1 MQIVKGLFSALCTA
15 IALVFVAAGFV
26 CIANGHRPLFY
37 LIDIFTL
44 PALSIAVVVT
54 AVFALVRQVRAAV
67 LGLVGVALLAI
78 ALAPQVFPHQPAAP
92 ASAQPVKMVWGNLF
106 VKNREPQ
113 KLLPWIAEKK
123 PDIVTL
129 VEVNAD
135 ARADL
140 IDRLKVDYPYMVVRY
155 DMVIA
160 SRWPLAN
167 ARPRPAGFALVTV
180 TVKTPQGPLNLAVTH
195 LTRPWPFT
203 APPEQPRHFERL
215 KDALTPLPPSKF
227 VLTGDFNTTPSA
239 ALMRDFAKGM
249 GLHAAPALTGTWE
262 GQLPSLMRVT
272 IDNVLGSADI
282 NLSHRE
288 VGPDDGSDHRPV
300 YVEIRA
306 AKTN

>member
-1 MQIVKGLFSALCTA
+1 MQILKGLFSALCTA
-15 IALVFVAAGFV
+15 IALAFVAAGFV

-37 LIDIFTL
+37 LLDIFTL
-44 PALSIAVVVT
+44 PALSAAVIVT
-54 AVFALVRQVRAAV
+54 AVFAIVRQVRAACLSL
-67 LGLVGVALLAI
+67 LGVVLLAT
-78 ALAPQVFPHQPAAP
+78 AMAPQVFPKQGTPDPAV
-92 ASAQPVKMVWGNLF
+92 QPVKMVWANLF
-106 VKNREPQ
+106 VRNPEPQ

-123 PDIVTL
+123 PDVVAL

-140 IDRLKVDYPYMVVRY
+140 IDKLKVTYPYMVVRY
-155 DMVIA
+155 DMVLA
-160 SRWPLAN
+160 SRWPLSHAE
-167 ARPRPAGFALVTV
+167 PRPAGFALVTV

-203 APPEQPRHFERL
+203 APTDQPRHFERL
-215 KDALTPLPPSKF
+215 KDALTPLPPSRF
-227 VLTGDFNTTPSA
+227 VLAGDFNTTPSA

-272 IDNVLGSADI
+272 IDNVLAGADL
-282 NLSHRE
+282 NLSSRE

-300 YVEIRA
+300 YVEIRPV
-306 AKTN
+306 KP